1 MKKFIRENPEEFI
14 AAILIVVTTSLVL
27 LNVFFRYFLNS
38 GIYWSEEVATTC
50 FVWSVFVGAAG
61 AYRNGA
67 QLGIDLLVNKL
78 PAAASREVKLIV
90 QCILL
95 LINAYVLYLAVIY
108 VQRTYTIATSVLA
121 VSSAWVSSSL
131 IVGFGLTTVYSLMHL
146 INMFRRTGK
155 EA

>member
-78 PAAASREVKLIV
+78 PAAASRAVKLIV

-95 LINAYVLYLAVIY
+95 LINAYILYLAVIY

>member
-1 MKKFIRENPEEFI
+1 MKKFIHENPEEFI

-78 PAAASREVKLIV
+78 PASASRAVKLIV

-95 LINAYVLYLAVIY
+95 LINVYVLYLSIIY
-108 VQRTYTIATSVLA
+108 VQHTYTIATSVLA

-146 INMFRRTGK
+146 VKMFRRTGK

>member
-78 PAAASREVKLIV
+78 PASASRAVKLIV

>member
-1 MKKFIRENPEEFI
+1 MKKFIHENPEEFI

-78 PAAASREVKLIV
+78 PASASRAVKLIV

-95 LINAYVLYLAVIY
+95 LINAYVLYLSIIY
-108 VQRTYTIATSVLA
+108 VQHTYTIATSVLA

-146 INMFRRTGK
+146 VNMFRRTGK

>member
-78 PAAASREVKLIV
+78 PASASRAVKLTV

-146 INMFRRTGK
+146 VNMFRRTGK